1 MRGASARAMIP
12 QSFVQELLSRVDI
25 VDVIERYLPL
35 KKSGANYFACCPFH
49 GEKSASF
56 SVSPSKQFYH
66 CFGCGVHGSAI
77 GFLMEYSGLGFVDA
91 VKELAGQIGLRVPD
105 DGRSATPAHD
115 DASERLYEAMA
126 ASARF
131 YREQLKSARAAVAYL
146 KRRGLSGQIAA
157 RFELGYAPDDW
168 QALQKIFPDY
178 QAKTL
183 ADAGLVIDNDQGRR
197 YDRFRHRLIFPIH
210 DRRGRVIAFGGRV
223 LDKGE
228 PKYLNSP
235 ETPLFEKGRELYGL
249 FLAQKPI
256 RDAGSVI
263 VVEGYMDVVALAQF
277 GIENAVA
284 TLGTATTPHHVHTLL
299 RQTDRIVFCFDG
311 DAAGRRAAWRALE
324 NALES
329 LRDDATLAFLFLP
342 AEHDPDSFVRAEG
355 AEAFRKAALAATP
368 LARFLIQTL
377 SERHPLDSAEGRAAF
392 VHEAAPLVTRIAAP
406 LLKLQVVKS
415 VAETAGMTQGEVE
428 FAFEQLAAQAPRRRG
443 ADAHPPTPGA
453 AAGAPARTAGTD
465 REPADQRPAHRPVAR
480 AATIRPRTGGRRKP
494 PSTASTLLRLVL
506 QHPTW
511 AARLPVALIP
521 DDSAEG
527 RALIAIIDLLSLGEP
542 IPAGGLGAM
551 IERFRDTPHGETLS
565 RVAAELVDAEFD
577 EAVVETLFEDSLRKL
592 HADSVGNEIAALLQQ
607 DREHGLDASARHRL
621 SELLLEKRNLA
632 SGGKV
637 SDL

>member
-1 MRGASARAMIP
+1 MIP

-25 VDVIERYLPL
+25 VDVIERYVSL

-66 CFGCGVHGSAI
+66 CFGCGVHGSAV

-91 VKELAGQIGLRVPD
+91 VKELANQVGLQVPD

-126 ASARF
+126 VAARF
-131 YREQLKSARAAVAYL
+131 YRDQLKPARQAIDYL
-146 KRRGLSGQIAA
+146 KRRGLSGQVAA
-157 RFELGYAPDDW
+157 RFELGYAPDEW
-168 QALQKIFPDY
+168 QGLQKVFPDY

-197 YDRFRHRLIFPIH
+197 YDRFRNRIIFPIH
-210 DRRGRVIAFGGRV
+210 DRRGRIIAFGGRV

-249 FLAQKPI
+249 FLAQKAI
-256 RDAGSVI
+256 RDAGFVV

-299 RQTDRIVFCFDG
+299 RQTDRVVFCFDG

-355 AEAFRKAALAATP
+355 ADAFRAAALAATP

-377 SERHPLDSAEGRAAF
+377 SERHALDSAEGRAAF
-392 VHEAAPLVTRIAAP
+392 VHEAAPLVTRISAP

-428 FAFEQLAAQAPRRRG
+428 FAFEQLAAQAPRRRS
-443 ADAHPPTPGA
+443 AEPQPGA
-453 AAGAPARTAGTD
+453 HSAAALTAATPPGEGRERRDRAPT
-465 REPADQRPAHRPVAR
+465 R
-480 AATIRPRTGGRRKP
+480 AASTRTTTSRPRAGGRRKP

-506 QHPTW
+506 QHPIW

-527 RALIAIIDLLSLGEP
+527 LALIAIIDLLSLGEP
-542 IPAGGLGAM
+542 VPAGGLGAL

-565 RVAAELVDAEFD
+565 RVAAELVDSEFD
-577 EAVVETLFEDSLRKL
+577 EAVVETLFDDTLRKL
-592 HADSVGNEIAALLQQ
+592 NADSVGNEIAVLLQQ
-607 DREHGLDASARHRL
+607 DREQGLDTAARHRL
-621 SELLLEKRNLA
+621 SELLLEKRNLV

>member
-1 MRGASARAMIP
+1 MIP
-12 QSFVQELLSRVDI
+12 QPFIQGLLDRVDI
-25 VDVIERYLPL
+25 VDLIGRHVPL
-35 KKSGANYFACCPFH
+35 RKTGANFVACCPFH
-49 GEKSASF
+49 DEKTPSF
-56 SVSPSKQFYH
+56 TVSPNKQFFH
-66 CFGCGVHGSAI
+66 CFGCGAHGSAI
-77 GFLMEYSGLGFVDA
+77 GFLMAHAGLGFREA
-91 VKELAGQIGLRVPD
+91 VEDLARQVGFPLPEESGS
-105 DGRSATPAHD
+105 GRAGGTGETNHRQSLTGVLA
-115 DASERLYEAMA
+115 RA
-126 ASARF
+126 AEF
-131 YREQLKSARAAVAYL
+131 YREALKSSPAAIAYL
-146 KRRGLSGQIAA
+146 RSRGVSGAIAA
-157 RFELGYAPDDW
+157 RYGLGYAPNSW
-168 QALQKIFPDY
+168 QGLRTATPDY
-178 QAKTL
+178 AAPELKE
-183 ADAGLVIDNDQGRR
+183 AGLVLDGDEGRR
-197 YDRFRHRLIFPIH
+197 YDRFRHRIMFPIV
-210 DRRGRVIAFGGRV
+210 DGRGEVVGFGARA
-223 LDKGE
+223 LDGAE

-249 FLAQKPI
+249 FLAQKAI
-256 RDAGSVI
+256 RDAGFVV

-355 AEAFRKAALAATP
+355 ADALRKAALAATP

-377 SERHPLDSAEGRAAF
+377 SEHHALDSAEGRAAF
-392 VHEAAPLVTRIAAP
+392 VHEAAPLITRIAAP
-406 LLKLQVVKS
+406 LLKLQLVKT

-428 FAFEQLAAQAPRRRG
+428 FAFEQLAAQTPRRRS
-443 ADAHPPTPGA
+443 ADGQPAARSETTAPPAASPDDLEVRDLPPGNMRRRH
-453 AAGAPARTAGTD
+453 APA
-465 REPADQRPAHRPVAR
+465 P
-480 AATIRPRTGGRRKP
+480 RPRPGGRRKP

-521 DDSAEG
+521 ADSAEG
-527 RALIAIIDLLSLGEP
+527 LALIAIIDLLSLGEP
-542 IPAGGLGAM
+542 VPAGGLGTL

-577 EAVVETLFEDSLRKL
+577 EAVVETLFDDTLRKL
-592 HADSVGNEIAALLQQ
+592 HADSVGNEIAALLKQ
-607 DREHGLDASARHRL
+607 DRDRGLDASGRHRL
-621 SELLLEKRNLA
+621 GELLMEKRNLA
-632 SGGKV
+632 SGSKV

>member
-1 MRGASARAMIP
+1 MIP

-91 VKELAGQIGLRVPD
+91 VKELANQAGLQVPD
-105 DGRSATPAHD
+105 DGRNTPVAHD
-115 DASERLYEAMA
+115 DASERLYEATAMA
-126 ASARF
+126 ARF
-131 YREQLKSARAAVAYL
+131 YREQLKTSRQAVDYL
-146 KRRGLSGQIAA
+146 KRRGLSGPVAA
-157 RFELGYAPDDW
+157 RFELGYAPDEW
-168 QALQKIFPDY
+168 QGLQKVFPDY
-178 QAKTL
+178 QTKTL

-197 YDRFRHRLIFPIH
+197 YDRFRGRIIFPIH
-210 DRRGRVIAFGGRV
+210 DRRGRIIAFGGRV

-249 FLAQKPI
+249 FLAQKAI
-256 RDAGSVI
+256 RDAGFAV

-368 LARFLIQTL
+368 LASFLIQEL
-377 SERHPLDSAEGRAAF
+377 AGRHALDSAEGRAAF

-428 FAFEQLAAQAPRRRG
+428 FAFEQLAARAPRRRG
-443 ADAHPPTPGA
+443 ADSPPAARSTASAPPPGDTPQA
-453 AAGAPARTAGTD
+453 QLERAPARP
-465 REPADQRPAHRPVAR
+465 PARIVGA
-480 AATIRPRTGGRRKP
+480 RPRPGGRRKP
-494 PSTASTLLRLVL
+494 PSTTSTLLRLVL

-511 AARLPVALIP
+511 AARLPVTLIP

-542 IPAGGLGAM
+542 IPMGGLGAL

-592 HADSVGNEIAALLQQ
+592 QADSVSSEIAALLQQ
-607 DREHGLDASARHRL
+607 DREHGLDAAARHRL
-621 SELLLEKRNLA
+621 SELLLEKRNLVG
-632 SGGKV
+632 GGKV

>member
-1 MRGASARAMIP
+1 MIP

-91 VKELAGQIGLRVPD
+91 VKELASQVGLQVPD
-105 DGRSATPAHD
+105 DGRSAAPAHH

-126 ASARF
+126 VAARF
-131 YREQLKSARAAVAYL
+131 YRDQLKSARPAVDYL
-146 KRRGLSGQIAA
+146 KRRGLSGQVAA
-157 RFELGYAPDDW
+157 RFELGFAPDDW
-168 QALQKIFPDY
+168 QALQKAFPDY
-178 QAKTL
+178 QAKVL
-183 ADAGLVIDNDQGRR
+183 AEAGLVIDNDQGRR
-197 YDRFRHRLIFPIH
+197 YDRFRNRITFPIH
-210 DRRGRVIAFGGRV
+210 DRRGRIIAFGGRV

-249 FLAQKPI
+249 FLAQKAI
-256 RDAGSVI
+256 RDAGFVV

-355 AEAFRKAALAATP
+355 ADALRKAALAATP

-377 SERHPLDSAEGRAAF
+377 SEHHALDSAEGRAAF
-392 VHEAAPLVTRIAAP
+392 VHEAAPLITRIAAP
-406 LLKLQVVKS
+406 LLKLQLVKT

-428 FAFEQLAAQAPRRRG
+428 FAFEQLAAQTPRRRS
-443 ADAHPPTPGA
+443 ADGQPAARSETTAPPAASPDDLEVRDLPPGNMRRRH
-453 AAGAPARTAGTD
+453 APA
-465 REPADQRPAHRPVAR
+465 P
-480 AATIRPRTGGRRKP
+480 RPRPGGRRKP

-521 DDSAEG
+521 ADSAEG
-527 RALIAIIDLLSLGEP
+527 LALIAIIDLLSLGEP
-542 IPAGGLGAM
+542 VPAGGLGAL

-577 EAVVETLFEDSLRKL
+577 EAVVETLFDDTLRKL
-592 HADSVGNEIAALLQQ
+592 HADSVGNEIAALLKQ
-607 DREHGLDASARHRL
+607 DRDRGLDASGRHRL
-621 SELLLEKRNLA
+621 GELLMEKRNLA
-632 SGGKV
+632 SGSKV

>member
-1 MRGASARAMIP
+1 MIP

-91 VKELAGQIGLRVPD
+91 VKELAGQARLQVPD
-105 DGRSATPAHD
+105 DGRSTVPAHD

-126 ASARF
+126 IAARF
-131 YREQLKSARAAVAYL
+131 YREQLKPARQAIDYL
-146 KRRGLSGQIAA
+146 KRRGLSGEVAA
-157 RFELGYAPDDW
+157 RFSLGYAPDEW
-168 QALQKIFPDY
+168 QALENVFPDY
-178 QAKTL
+178 QVKTL
-183 ADAGLVIDNDQGRR
+183 ADVGLVIDNDQGRR
-197 YDRFRHRLIFPIH
+197 YDRFRNRIVFPIH
-210 DRRGRVIAFGGRV
+210 DRRGRIIAFGGRV

-249 FLAQKPI
+249 FLGQKAI
-256 RDAGSVI
+256 RDAGFVV

-355 AEAFRKAALAATP
+355 AAAFSKAALTATP
-368 LARFLIQTL
+368 LASFLIQEL
-377 SERHPLDSAEGRAAF
+377 SGHHALDSAEGRAAF

-406 LLKLQVVKS
+406 LLKLQVVKA

-428 FAFEQLAAQAPRRRG
+428 YAFAQLAAAPPRRRG
-443 ADAHPPTPGA
+443 ADAQST
-453 AAGAPARTAGTD
+453 
-465 REPADQRPAHRPVAR
+465 AR
-480 AATIRPRTGGRRKP
+480 AAAAPPTSALADPHAAAPPSPRPAASRGFAPRPRMGGRRKP
-494 PSTASTLLRLVL
+494 ASTASTLLRLVM

-511 AARLPVALIP
+511 GARLPVALIP
-521 DDSAEG
+521 DDSPEG
-527 RALIAIIDLLSLGEP
+527 LALIAIIDLLSLGEP
-542 IPAGGLGAM
+542 IPAGGLGAL
-551 IERFRDTPHGETLS
+551 IERFRDTPHGDTLA

-577 EAVVETLFEDSLRKL
+577 EAVVETLFEDALRKL
-592 HADSVGNEIAALLQQ
+592 QVDSVGKEIATLLQR
-607 DREHGLDASARHRL
+607 DREQALDAAGRHRL

-632 SGGKV
+632 SAGKV

>member
-1 MRGASARAMIP
+1 MIP

-91 VKELAGQIGLRVPD
+91 VKELAAQTGLQVPD
-105 DGRSATPAHD
+105 DGRSASPTQG

-126 ASARF
+126 IAARF
-131 YREQLKSARAAVAYL
+131 YREQLKPARQAIDYL
-146 KRRGLSGQIAA
+146 KRRGLSGEVAA
-157 RFELGYAPDDW
+157 RFGLGYAPDDW
-168 QALQKIFPDY
+168 QALQKVFPDY
-178 QAKTL
+178 QVKTL
-183 ADAGLVIDNDQGRR
+183 ANAGLVIDNDQGRR
-197 YDRFRHRLIFPIH
+197 YDRFRNRIIFPIH
-210 DRRGRVIAFGGRV
+210 DRRGRIIAFGGRV

-249 FLAQKPI
+249 FLAQKAI
-256 RDAGSVI
+256 RDAGFAV

-284 TLGTATTPHHVHTLL
+284 TLGTATTPQHVHTLL
-299 RQTDRIVFCFDG
+299 RQSDRVVFCFDG

-355 AEAFRKAALAATP
+355 ADAFRKAAGSATP
-368 LARFLIQTL
+368 LARFLIQEL
-377 SERHPLDSAEGRAAF
+377 ADRHPLDSAEGRAAF
-392 VHEAAPLVTRIAAP
+392 VHEAAPLVIRIGAP
-406 LLKLQVVKS
+406 LLRLQVIKS
-415 VAETAGMTQGEVE
+415 VAEASGLTQAELE
-428 FAFEQLAAQAPRRRG
+428 QALAQLAPHQPRRRG
-443 ADAHPPTPGA
+443 AADAAAPTGASHEPPPPTA
-453 AAGAPARTAGTD
+453 TERARRAV
-465 REPADQRPAHRPVAR
+465 RPSMQRPRLQ
-480 AATIRPRTGGRRKP
+480 GRRKP
-494 PSTASTLLRLVL
+494 PSTAGTLLRLVL

-511 AARLPVALIP
+511 AARLPVSLIP
-521 DDSAEG
+521 DDSPEG
-527 RALIAIIDLLSLGEP
+527 LALIAIIDMLSLGEP
-542 IPAGGLGAM
+542 VPAGGLGAL
-551 IERFRDTPHGETLS
+551 IERFRDTPHGETLA

-577 EAVVETLFEDSLRKL
+577 EAVVETLFDDSLRKL
-592 HADSVGNEIAALLQQ
+592 HADSVSNEIAALLQR
-607 DREHGLDASARHRL
+607 DREQGLDSAHRHRL

>member
-1 MRGASARAMIP
+1 MRKRRAFVFARAMIP

-66 CFGCGVHGSAI
+66 CFGCGVHGSAV

-91 VKELAGQIGLRVPD
+91 IKELAAQVGLQVPD
-105 DGRSATPAHD
+105 DGRSAAPVHD
-115 DASERLYEAMA
+115 DPSERLYEAMA
-126 ASARF
+126 VAARF
-131 YREQLKSARAAVAYL
+131 YRDQLKPSRQAIDYL
-146 KRRGLSGQIAA
+146 KRRGLSGEVAA
-157 RFELGYAPDDW
+157 RFGLGYAPDEW
-168 QALQKIFPDY
+168 QALEKAFPDY

-183 ADAGLVIDNDQGRR
+183 ADAGLVIDNEQGRR
-197 YDRFRHRLIFPIH
+197 YDRFRNRIIFPIH
-210 DRRGRVIAFGGRV
+210 DRRGRIIAFGGRV

-249 FLAQKPI
+249 FLAQKAI
-256 RDAGSVI
+256 RDAGFAV

-277 GIENAVA
+277 AIENAVA
-284 TLGTATTPHHVHTLL
+284 TLGTATTPQHIHTLL

-368 LARFLIQTL
+368 LGSFLIQEL
-377 SERHPLDSAEGRAAF
+377 SGRHPLDSAEGRAAF

-406 LLKLQVVKS
+406 LLKLQVVKA
-415 VAETAGMTQGEVE
+415 VAESAGMTQGEVE
-428 FAFEQLAAQAPRRRG
+428 YAFEQLAASAPRRRG
-443 ADAHPPTPGA
+443 ASAPTPPRAPAASIASTEADAPFFDDAPARPQRAAARPGA
-453 AAGAPARTAGTD
+453 APARG
-465 REPADQRPAHRPVAR
+465 RPAQAPLHRRHPAAPGDAAPDLGRAHAGRPGARRQPGRPRADRDHRPLQPRR
-480 AATIRPRTGGRRKP
+480 ADPLGRTGR
-494 PSTASTLLRLVL
+494 A
-506 QHPTW
+506 
-511 AARLPVALIP
+511 
-521 DDSAEG
+521 D
-527 RALIAIIDLLSLGEP
+527 RALP
-542 IPAGGLGAM
+542 
-551 IERFRDTPHGETLS
+551 RDTP
-565 RVAAELVDAEFD
+565 R
-577 EAVVETLFEDSLRKL
+577 
-592 HADSVGNEIAALLQQ
+592 
-607 DREHGLDASARHRL
+607 
-621 SELLLEKRNLA
+621 RNPLA
-632 SGGKV
+632 CRRGTRGGGIRRSGGRDAV
-637 SDL
+637 RGRPAQTADRRRRQGDHRPATTGS

>member
-1 MRGASARAMIP
+1 MIP

-91 VKELAGQIGLRVPD
+91 VKELAGQVGLQVPD
-105 DGRSATPAHD
+105 DGRSAGPAHT
-115 DASERLYEAMA
+115 DASERLLEAMA
-126 ASARF
+126 LAARF
-131 YREQLKSARAAVAYL
+131 YQDQLKASRHAVDYL
-146 KRRGLSGQIAA
+146 KRRGLSGKVAA
-157 RFELGYAPDDW
+157 RFALGYAPDEW
-168 QALQKIFPDY
+168 QSLEKIFPDY

-197 YDRFRHRLIFPIH
+197 YDRFRGRVMFPIH
-210 DRRGRVIAFGGRV
+210 DRRGRIIAFGGRV

-249 FLAQKPI
+249 FLAQKAI
-256 RDAGSVI
+256 RDAGFVV
-263 VVEGYMDVVALAQF
+263 VVEGYMDVVALAQY

-342 AEHDPDSFVRAEG
+342 TEHDPDSFVRAEG
-355 AEAFRKAALAATP
+355 ADAFRAAASAATP

-377 SERHPLDSAEGRAAF
+377 SDRHALDSAEGRAAF
-392 VHEAAPLVTRIAAP
+392 VHEAAPLATRIAAP
-406 LLKLQVVKS
+406 LLKLQVIKAI
-415 VAETAGMTQGEVE
+415 AETAGMTQGEVE
-428 FAFEQLAAQAPRRRG
+428 YAFEQIAAHTPRRRS
-443 ADAHPPTPGA
+443 ADPAQT
-453 AAGAPARTAGTD
+453 APAIPAAREDAEQPFAPAAETA
-465 REPADQRPAHRPVAR
+465 PQRRSGAGRGLAP
-480 AATIRPRTGGRRKP
+480 RPRANPRRKP
-494 PSTASTLLRLVL
+494 PSTAGTLLRLVM

-511 AARLPVALIP
+511 AARLPVALVP

-527 RALIAIIDLLSLGEP
+527 LALIAIIDLLSLGES
-542 IPAGGLGAM
+542 IPANGLGAL
-551 IERFRDTPHGETLS
+551 IERFRDTPHGDTLS
-565 RVAAELVDAEFD
+565 RVAAELVEAEFD
-577 EAVVETLFEDSLRKL
+577 EAVVESLFDDTLRKL
-592 HADSVGNEIAALLQQ
+592 QADAIGREIAALLEQ
-607 DREHGLDASARHRL
+607 DRERGLDPAGRHRL
-621 SELLLEKRNLA
+621 TELLMERRNLA